1 MPLDALEKIYEFK
14 KDCMITRIYYNI
26 DENLN
31 YIGNVDETPC
41 WKEMIIEK
49 TIAKIGEKEIRV
61 KSFNM
66 EQHRFSLVLCI
77 LGNGSKLP
85 PMIAFKGKSGAILE
99 KRLQNFVKDKK
110 FNIKIACKEHAWVD
124 KVLF

>member
-1 MPLDALEKIYEFK
+1 MPLDALEIIYEFK

-31 YIGNVDETPC
+31 YIGNVDKTPC
-41 WKEMIIEK
+41 WMEMIIEK

-66 EQHRFSLVLCI
+66 VQHRFSLVLCI

-85 PMIAFKGKSGAILE
+85 PMIVFKGKSGAILE
-99 KRLQNFVKDKK
+99 KRLQNFGKDKNLTLK
-110 FNIKIACKEHAWVD
+110 LHARNMHG
-124 KVLF
+124 